1 MKILKTVPL
10 SFDIGKSKTSVT
22 VGTFDGVHIGH
33 RHILQEVISQAKS
46 AGEISLV
53 LTFDSHPLSVLKSD
67 FSPKL
72 LTTLDE
78 KLSIFNKI
86 GIDYTCIIPFT
97 KEMAGLSARNFIED
111 YLLKRFNMGTLIVGY
126 DNGFGSKDGSSRE
139 SFHDLSNSLNFSLK
153 TVEPVEHDGII
164 VKSSEIR
171 SLIADGDVEFAS
183 RLLVTDYSLK
193 GIVVKGNM
201 LGKKIGI
208 PTANIEPENK
218 EKIVPS
224 SGVYAGWAEYEG
236 KRINAVVHIGPR
248 PTFDIEK
255 EAIEAHLL
263 EFSENLYGKKIRL
276 GFIRKLRDI
285 LRFGTLDELT
295 NQIKNDIK
303 TTKKIL
309 EQQ

>member
-1 MKILKTVPL
+1 M
-10 SFDIGKSKTSVT
+10 
-22 VGTFDGVHIGH
+22 
-33 RHILQEVISQAKS
+33 
-46 AGEISLV
+46 
-53 LTFDSHPLSVLKSD
+53 SHPLSVLKPG

-72 LTTLDE
+72 LSTLDE
-78 KLSIFNKI
+78 KLAVFEKI
-86 GIDYTCIIPFT
+86 GIDIACIISFT
-97 KEMAGLSARNFIED
+97 KEIAGLSARNFIED

-126 DNGFGSKDGSSRE
+126 DHGFGSKDGKSRE
-139 SFHDLSNSLNFSLK
+139 SFHDLSRLLNFSLK
-153 TVEPVEHDGII
+153 IVGPVKYDGII
-164 VKSSEIR
+164 VKSSKIR
-171 SLIADGDVEFAS
+171 TLIAAGDVEFAS
-183 RLLVTDYSLK
+183 RLLETDYSLK
-193 GIVVKGNM
+193 GIVVEGNR

-224 SGVYAGWAEYEG
+224 GGVYAGWAEHEG

-255 EAIEAHLL
+255 ETIEAHLL

-295 NQIKNDIK
+295 NQIKNDIE
-303 TTKKIL
+303 TTKKIF

>member
-10 SFDIGKSKTSVT
+10 SLDTGQNKTSVT
-22 VGTFDGVHIGH
+22 LGTFDGVHIGH
-33 RHILQEVISQAKS
+33 RHILHEVISRAKS
-46 AGEISLV
+46 AGETSLV

-72 LTTLDE
+72 LMTLDE
-78 KLSIFNKI
+78 KLTVFEKI
-86 GIDYTCIIPFT
+86 GIDITCIIPFT
-97 KEMAGLSARNFIED
+97 KEIAGLSARHFIED

-126 DNGFGSKDGSSRE
+126 DHGFGKKGGEARE
-139 SFHDLSNSLNFSLK
+139 SFHDLSSLLDFSLK

-183 RLLVTDYSLK
+183 KLLETDYSLK
-193 GIVVKGNM
+193 GTVVEGKG

-208 PTANIEPENK
+208 PTANVEPDNK
-218 EKIVPS
+218 DKIVPAC
-224 SGVYAGWAEYEG
+224 GVYAGWAEHEG
-236 KRINAVVHIGPR
+236 KRLNAVVHIGPR

-255 EAIEAHLL
+255 ESIEAHLF
-263 EFSENLYGKKIRL
+263 EFSENLYGKKIRI

-285 LRFGTLDELT
+285 LRFDTEDELT

-303 TTKKIL
+303 TTKKIF